1 MKIFLMVILSWH
13 AFVTHCFYCIYPF
26 HRQPFALKSMRRGVW
41 SLSEKEKSQ
50 DDNISIQWIDLG
62 TIDQRKA
69 KKPYPWRLNRG
80 LLEGS
85 DVRTKREQEELT
97 ATLIAPQ
104 WCSEGYLTFAE

>member
-1 MKIFLMVILSWH
+1 
-13 AFVTHCFYCIYPF
+13 
-26 HRQPFALKSMRRGVW
+26 RGVW

-69 KKPYPWRLNRG
+69 KKPYPWRLNRE

-97 ATLIAPQ
+97 ATLDAPS
-104 WCSEGYLTFAE
+104 WCNEGYLTFAE

>member
-1 MKIFLMVILSWH
+1 
-13 AFVTHCFYCIYPF
+13 
-26 HRQPFALKSMRRGVW
+26 MRRGVW

-69 KKPYPWRLNRG
+69 KKPYPWRLNRE

-85 DVRTKREQEELT
+85 DVGTKRKQEELT
-97 ATLIAPQ
+97 ATLIAP
-104 WCSEGYLTFAE
+104 